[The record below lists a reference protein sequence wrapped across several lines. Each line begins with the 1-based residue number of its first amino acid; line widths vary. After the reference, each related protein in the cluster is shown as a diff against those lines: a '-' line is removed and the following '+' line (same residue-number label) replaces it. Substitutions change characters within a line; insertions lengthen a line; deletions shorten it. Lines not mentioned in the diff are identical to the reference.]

1 MTFRRAV
8 VAGMFALLAAVA
20 SAAAARADQAYAV
33 EGHDVFLDGNRDVRS
48 ETVYRGMQRLTI
60 TRSGRATIY
69 SALVEYDRAGEGGR
83 QHQRASFSSTLLPS
97 GEQRDGP
104 GNDPDYLT
112 VLNQP
117 FAVQL
122 DAPTM
127 RDLAHVRRAVPF
139 DFPSPMTGATLHGT
153 LRRLPDA
160 MVGATRSMG
169 IAFEAKG
176 PLHGALPDRPAM
188 QLAGTITMTGTAYY
202 AYGSALLLAL
212 DATLAIEG
220 ALDDTEHR
228 SPVSIVYT
236 RSIHSAEGR
245 EAARIVP
252 VPRRT

>member
-1 MTFRRAV
+1 MIFRRAV
-8 VAGMFALLAAVA
+8 VAGTFALLAAVA
-20 SAAAARADQAYAV
+20 SAAVARADQAYTV
-33 EGHDVFLDGNRDVRS
+33 QGQDTFLDGNRDVHS
-48 ETVYRGMQRLTI
+48 STVYRGVQRLSI
-60 TRSGRATIY
+60 TRSGAATIY
-69 SALVEYDRAGEGGR
+69 NARVEYDRTGEGGK

-97 GEQRDGP
+97 GEQKDGP
-104 GNDPDYLT
+104 GDDPDYLT

-139 DFPSPMTGATLHGT
+139 DFPSPMTGATLHGS
-153 LRRLPDA
+153 LRRLADA
-160 MVGATRSMG
+160 MVGTRRAMG

-176 PLHGALPDRPAM
+176 PLHGALPDHPAM
-188 QLAGTITMTGTAYY
+188 QLAGTITMKGTAYY
-202 AYGSALLLAL
+202 DYGSALLLAL
-212 DATLAIEG
+212 DATLAIDG
-220 ALDDTEHR
+220 NLDDTAHR

-236 RSIHSAEGR
+236 RSIHSAEGS